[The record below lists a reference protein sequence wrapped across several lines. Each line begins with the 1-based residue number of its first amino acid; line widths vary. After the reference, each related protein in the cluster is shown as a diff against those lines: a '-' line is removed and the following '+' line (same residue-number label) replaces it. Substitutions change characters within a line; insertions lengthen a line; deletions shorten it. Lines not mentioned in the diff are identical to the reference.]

1 MEKRALL
8 AFGLILLVWVL
19 TTTPTYQSLFFGD
32 EPAAEAPEF
41 ASETSP
47 LPAEEQSRIEAET
60 VVDIPAPMPAEVIE
74 PVISDEETGATLSE
88 ERRQVWD
95 RDEQLLT
102 LRPDSASVPARKISV
117 DSELYQG
124 EFDTRGGVITSWQL
138 KDYEGIDAPWV
149 ELIPQGLGGGPDV
162 FVSSESGVID
172 FSQVIFDVSE
182 SNVVVNGSRPSRT
195 MEFRYEHQS
204 GLGLIKRYTF
214 SRDDYGVALEV
225 SLTGTDKAA
234 LGNKYY
240 VRWGGGINITEP
252 DRDRDLFDFRS
263 FRYVGDQVDEQD
275 IGTDEI
281 QIEPLSGETH
291 WVGVRSKYFFIGLA
305 PEERAGVGSLLSGK
319 PLTDDSGSTY
329 RQMSA
334 EIDMSLSNDV
344 SDRYLLYLGPVDY
357 ELLLSYDNH
366 FEEVVYL
373 GWSFLKFFSYYILV
387 GMIWLHQGISN
398 YGVVIIVLSV
408 IVKVVLYPLTYK
420 SMMSMQNMQKVQP
433 KMEELRAKYKN
444 DAQKLQ
450 KEMMKLYKEQG
461 VNPVGGCLPMVL
473 QMPILFSLYSIFNST
488 IEIRREPFVD
498 MWITDLSQADPLYIL
513 PALMGV
519 SMLVQSMMTMK
530 DPRQK
535 AFVYMMPV
543 MLIFFMYNM
552 PSGLILYWTMINILT
567 IVQQYFQNRFMP
579 TASTT

>member
-32 EPAAEAPEF
+32 QSPVEGPEV
-41 ASETSP
+41 ANDASP
-47 LPAEEQSRIEAET
+47 LPAEQQSRLEAET
-60 VVDIPAPMPAEVIE
+60 VVDIPAPVPKEAAVA
-74 PVISDEETGATLSE
+74 VLVEEATGATLSE

-124 EFDTRGGVITSWQL
+124 EFDTRGGVITSWRL
-138 KDYEGIDAPWV
+138 KNYEGLDGPSV
-149 ELIPQGLGGGPDV
+149 ELIPEGLGGGPDV

-214 SRDDYGVALEV
+214 SRDDYGVGLEV
-225 SLTGTDKAA
+225 SLTGTGRAA

-281 QIEPLSGETH
+281 QIELLSGVTH
-291 WVGVRSKYFFIGLA
+291 WVGVRSKYFFIGVA
-305 PEERAGVGSLLSGK
+305 PEEREGVGSLLSGR
-319 PLTDDSGSTY
+319 PLTDGSGTF

-334 EIDMSLSNDV
+334 EIDMSLSGDV
-344 SDRYLLYLGPVDY
+344 KDRYLLYLGPVDY
-357 ELLLSYDNH
+357 ELLLSYENH

-461 VNPVGGCLPMVL
+461 VNPVGGCLPMLL

-498 MWITDLSQADPLYIL
+498 VWITDLSQADPYYIL

-519 SMLVQSMMTMK
+519 SMLIQSMMTMK

-579 TASTT
+579 TATST